1 MPPPGASGF
10 TGLLSDK
17 DKDDV
22 ADILSGSGGAEVS
35 AALGKALGGLLS
47 GYKDKIVRDEED
59 KNKKSSEKFGD
70 LEYTAEVKSKLGPH
84 MSGYYSPLL
93 KDPSKFIH
101 VLKQKK
107 GKVHPDDVYSLGSM
121 GGTAIGGFYS
131 PTSNPTVTLDDVL
144 QQVLGPKNPLTNKK
158 DPISSTEWHAKKQ
171 NPHQGSPW
179 SALETSQKIQ
189 PGNLYLNPKALTGA
203 WEPSQPSKTGHP
215 MDIIGHELGHST
227 RNLLGAKVYDFEG
240 NLVND
245 EAIQR
250 YEDAIYGF
258 SPLQK
263 EQAIKH
269 MPFNKMT
276 ENAPMAWGLSMQK
289 IQDRPD
295 AWATPLGKH
304 PTLNTIY
311 DNWSNYGPRQRD
323 KERRGAYW

>member
-1 MPPPGASGF
+1 MPPPDVSGI
-10 TGLLSDK
+10 GLLSDK
-17 DKDDV
+17 DKDDIID
-22 ADILSGSGGAEVS
+22 ALSGGGAEIS
-35 AALGKALGGLLS
+35 AVVGQALGGLLS
-47 GYKDKIVRDEED
+47 GYQDKIVRNFED

-93 KDPSKFIH
+93 DNPSKFIH
-101 VLKQKK
+101 VLKQRPNA
-107 GKVHPDDVYSLGSM
+107 HPDDIYSLGSM
-121 GGTAIGGFYS
+121 GGTALAGIYS
-131 PTSNPTVTLDDVL
+131 PTTNSTVTLDYVL
-144 QQVLGPKNPLTNKK
+144 QQVLGPKNPLTNKT
-158 DPISSTEWHAKKQ
+158 DPISSTEWHTKNR

-189 PGNLYLNPKALTGA
+189 PGHMYLNPKALTGA
-203 WEPSQPSKTGHP
+203 WDPTQPSKTGHP

-295 AWATPLGKH
+295 AWATPLGKR

>member
-1 MPPPGASGF
+1 MPPPGASKF

-22 ADILSGSGGAEVS
+22 ADALGSGDAGTRAIAGRV
-35 AALGKALGGLLS
+35 LGGLLS
-47 GYKDKIVRDEED
+47 LSGGYKDVIVREKEVRS
-59 KNKKSSEKFGD
+59 KKASEQFGD
-70 LEYTAEVKSKLGPH
+70 LEFTAEVKSKLGPY

-93 KDPSKFIH
+93 DNPSKFIH

-131 PTSNPTVTLDDVL
+131 PTHNPTVTLDYVL

-158 DPISSTEWHAKKQ
+158 DPISSTEWHAKQQ

-179 SALETSQKIQ
+179 AALETSQKVR
-189 PGNLYLNPKALTGA
+189 PGHLYLNPKALTGT
-203 WEPSQPSKTGHP
+203 WEPTQPSKTGHP

-263 EQAIKH
+263 QQAIKH
-269 MPFNKMT
+269 MPFNNKMT
-276 ENAPMAWGLSMQK
+276 ENAPMAWGVSMQK

-295 AWATPLGKH
+295 AWATPLGKR

-311 DNWSNYGPRQRD
+311 DNWSNYGPRQR
-323 KERRGAYW
+323 RGAYW